1 MPLGV
6 QAILRST
13 FRCAEV
19 LSRWRAR
26 VCTGDLERAGGAK
39 QLIDEL
45 DLRTNLEAKKASLGS
60 RLVGGRQL
68 SVLQML
74 VCALLTRGVCWLLR
88 AWRVTESGLLCFWF
102 WRAGGCEVTARRRCR
117 VREKEAFSVSGHCSV
132 AVHDLHDMHGIFF
145 ALICYLYSRGSQIY
159 KLSFSL
165 KL

>member
-26 VCTGDLERAGGAK
+26 VCTGEIGAK

-45 DLRTNLEAKKASLGS
+45 NLRTNLEAKKASLGS

-102 WRAGGCEVTARRRCR
+102 WRAGGCEVTAHRRCR
-117 VREKEAFSVSGHCSV
+117 VKKKEAFSVSGHCSV
-132 AVHDLHDMHGIFF
+132 GICF
-145 ALICYLYSRGSQIY
+145 ALLPILPPFTNI
-159 KLSFSL
+159 
-165 KL
+165 

>member
-1 MPLGV
+1 
-6 QAILRST
+6 
-13 FRCAEV
+13 
-19 LSRWRAR
+19 
-26 VCTGDLERAGGAK
+26 
-39 QLIDEL
+39 
-45 DLRTNLEAKKASLGS
+45 LRTNLEAKKASLGS

-165 KL
+165 KLWLFVLFKKSWVIVYCVVICFVVVWEILYFQINIF